1 MDPAIADCCR
11 AAVCISHAWSLRPA
25 RKLRYTQRKSGS
37 TKVVTDEPNRDIM
50 AADAGELGAQLAA
63 VHLEAAA
70 LQLELLHGETAD
82 AVGPEA
88 AGAGA
93 EARLAAA
100 YVVGGLTFGDEGKG
114 TTVDYLVRATGCGL
128 VVRYNGGPQAAHHV
142 VSEGGAWHCFAQFGA
157 GTLVPGCRTLCSAR
171 MLVAIPELLNEETFL
186 RARHGWAGAAPPFPA
201 LAIRQRDVLSRYKT
215 EPAGAAE

>member
-1 MDPAIADCCR
+1 
-11 AAVCISHAWSLRPA
+11 
-25 RKLRYTQRKSGS
+25 
-37 TKVVTDEPNRDIM
+37 M
-50 AADAGELGAQLAA
+50 AADAGELAAQLAA
-63 VHLEAAA
+63 VQLEAAA
-70 LQLELLHGETAD
+70 LQRELLHVAD
-82 AVGPEA
+82 VVGPEA
-88 AGAGA
+88 AGAVS

-186 RARHGWAGAAPPFPA
+186 RARRGWAGAALPSHSPRWRSGNAMYCIKPSGVRRNDSAA
-201 LAIRQRDVLSRYKT
+201 LV
-215 EPAGAAE
+215 